1 MIEESNDINEFEQ
14 ALRESFEAEDL
25 KPGDV
30 IQGMIVAIHGDVA
43 LVDVSGKSEAVL
55 ERAELDDLGTG
66 DPVEVVVVS
75 AGEEIRV
82 SRRMALEAKLKERL
96 NQAVASGEPV
106 EGKVMGRRKG
116 GFDVTVSGVRGFCPM
131 SLISDVRVDDLDS
144 HLGQTYTFKV
154 LEYEPDGQRL
164 VVSRA
169 ALLREEKARL
179 REQAWTTLELGA
191 EVEGHVRSL
200 TDFGAFVDLGGV
212 DGLVHVTEIAHHRIG
227 HPRDVLRV
235 DQDVRVKVLD
245 LDREKDRISLSIKAL
260 EKDPWEGA
268 VERFPSRS
276 PFEGTVVRKTDFGFF
291 VQLEPGMDGLLHVSQ
306 LPPGMEKDA
315 PELEVG
321 EDIRGWVRE
330 VDLEN
335 RRIGLTMRQMPDR
348 DPWERIEMRYQEGQT
363 VEGTVENGADFG
375 VFVELEP
382 GLSGLI
388 PIAELGIGRDAD
400 PRTAFAPGE
409 KIRLK
414 LVGLDPDRRRISLSV
429 SALKRD
435 LERQEYSGHMDSAGD
450 EALAV
455 TGFGAQLAAA
465 LDKTEKK
472 KAPPTKKATTK
483 KKTTAKKPAEKKA
496 APKKT
501 AAKKTTAKKPTAK
514 KSVPKK
520 TAAKKPAAKKPA
532 AKKTPAKKTATKKS
546 AAKKA
551 APKKPAAK
559 KPAPK
564 KTTAKKPAAK
574 K

>member
-1 MIEESNDINEFEQ
+1 
-14 ALRESFEAEDL
+14 
-25 KPGDV
+25 
-30 IQGMIVAIHGDVA
+30 
-43 LVDVSGKSEAVL
+43 VL
-55 ERAELDDLGTG
+55 
-66 DPVEVVVVS
+66 
-75 AGEEIRV
+75 
-82 SRRMALEAKLKERL
+82 
-96 NQAVASGEPV
+96 Q
-106 EGKVMGRRKG
+106 
-116 GFDVTVSGVRGFCPM
+116 
-131 SLISDVRVDDLDS
+131 
-144 HLGQTYTFKV
+144 
-154 LEYEPDGQRL
+154 
-164 VVSRA
+164 
-169 ALLREEKARL
+169 
-179 REQAWTTLELGA
+179 
-191 EVEGHVRSL
+191 
-200 TDFGAFVDLGGV
+200 
-212 DGLVHVTEIAHHRIG
+212 
-227 HPRDVLRV
+227 V

-260 EKDPWEGA
+260 EKDPWDGA
-268 VERFPSRS
+268 VERFPSRG
-276 PFEGTVVRKTDFGFF
+276 PFEGTIVRKTDFGFF

-321 EDIRGWVRE
+321 EGIRGWVRE

-414 LVGLDPDRRRISLSV
+414 LVGLDPNRRRISLSV

-450 EALAV
+450 EAPAV

-465 LDKTEKK
+465 LDKTEKQ
-472 KAPPTKKATTK
+472 KAPPTKKAATK

-501 AAKKTTAKKPTAK
+501 AAKKTTAKKPATK
-514 KSVPKK
+514 K
-520 TAAKKPAAKKPA
+520 AA
-532 AKKTPAKKTATKKS
+532 AKKTPAKKTATKKP